1 MLRTLAVSA
10 GYGLLPVLNGIDLSV
25 ASGEV
30 VGLLGRNG
38 AGKTTLLRVIAG
50 GLRASG
56 GAVVLG
62 DKDLTN
68 APAFRRARAGIAH
81 VPQGRGIFNQ
91 LTVRQ
96 NLEVGTRA
104 AKDLGGGG
112 IPADIFGYFPIL
124 REREAQVAGTLSG
137 GQQQMLAIGRALCGL
152 PSVLLLDEPSE
163 GIQPNIVQSI
173 AELVPRIA
181 RERGIAIILVEQN
194 LDLVLKAS
202 DRCLVMEKGRIV
214 HEGAP
219 ETFADETLLK
229 DLLAL

>member
-1 MLRTLAVSA
+1 MLRTMAISA

-50 GLRASG
+50 GLKASG

-68 APAFRRARAGIAH
+68 APAFRRARASLAH

-91 LTVRQ
+91 LTVKQ

-104 AKDLGGGG
+104 ARDRGDGG
-112 IPADIFGYFPIL
+112 IPDDIFGYFLIL

-137 GQQQMLAIGRALCGL
+137 GQQQMLAIGRVLCGL
-152 PSVLLLDEPSE
+152 PSVLLRRTL
-163 GIQPNIVQSI
+163 GRYRPNIVQSI

-181 RERGIAIILVEQN
+181 RERGIAIVLVEQISISFSRRRT
-194 LDLVLKAS
+194 A
-202 DRCLVMEKGRIV
+202 
-214 HEGAP
+214 AW
-219 ETFADETLLK
+219 
-229 DLLAL
+229 

>member
-1 MLRTLAVSA
+1 MLRTVAVSA

-25 ASGEV
+25 APGEV

-50 GLRASG
+50 GLKVSG

-68 APAFRRARAGIAH
+68 AAAFRRARAGIAH

-104 AKDLGGGG
+104 ARDRGAGG

-181 RERGIAIILVEQN
+181 RERGIAIVLVEQN
-194 LDLVLKAS
+194 LDLVLKAA

-214 HEGAP
+214 HEGTP
-219 ETFADETLLK
+219 EVFADETLLK

>member
-1 MLRTLAVSA
+1 V
-10 GYGLLPVLNGIDLSV
+10 
-25 ASGEV
+25 
-30 VGLLGRNG
+30 
-38 AGKTTLLRVIAG
+38 
-50 GLRASG
+50 
-56 GAVVLG
+56 
-62 DKDLTN
+62 
-68 APAFRRARAGIAH
+68 
-81 VPQGRGIFNQ
+81 
-91 LTVRQ
+91 
-96 NLEVGTRA
+96 
-104 AKDLGGGG
+104 
-112 IPADIFGYFPIL
+112 DIFGYFPIL

-181 RERGIAIILVEQN
+181 RERSIAIVLVEQN

-219 ETFADETLLK
+219 EAFADETLLK

>member
-10 GYGLLPVLNGIDLSV
+10 GYGLLPVLNGIDLGV
-25 ASGEV
+25 AAGEV

-50 GLRASG
+50 GLKASG

-62 DKDLTN
+62 DQDLTN

-104 AKDLGGGG
+104 AKDRGDGD

-124 REREAQVAGTLSG
+124 REREAQIAGTLSG

-163 GIQPNIVQSI
+163 GIQPNVVQSI

-181 RERGIAIILVEQN
+181 RERSIAIVLVEQN
-194 LDLVLKAS
+194 LDLVLKAA

-214 HEGAP
+214 HEGTP
-219 ETFADETLLK
+219 EAFADETLLK

>member
-1 MLRTLAVSA
+1 MLRTMAVSA

-25 ASGEV
+25 ALGEV

-38 AGKTTLLRVIAG
+38 AGKTTLLRVISG

-56 GAVVLG
+56 GVVVLG

-104 AKDLGGGG
+104 AKDRGDGG

>member
-10 GYGLLPVLNGIDLSV
+10 GYGLLPVLNGIDLGV
-25 ASGEV
+25 AAGEV

-50 GLRASG
+50 GLKASG

-62 DKDLTN
+62 DQDLTN

-104 AKDLGGGG
+104 AKDRGDGD

-124 REREAQVAGTLSG
+124 REREAQIAGTLSG

-181 RERGIAIILVEQN
+181 RERGIAIVLVEQN
-194 LDLVLKAS
+194 LDLVLKAA

-214 HEGAP
+214 HEGTP
-219 ETFADETLLK
+219 EAFADEILLK

>member
-104 AKDLGGGG
+104 AKDRGDGG

-219 ETFADETLLK
+219 ETLADETLLK

>member
-1 MLRTLAVSA
+1 MLRTIAVSA

-25 ASGEV
+25 AAGEV

-50 GLRASG
+50 ALRASG

-62 DKDLTN
+62 DQDLTH

-104 AKDLGGGG
+104 ARDRGDGS

-137 GQQQMLAIGRALCGL
+137 GQQQMLAIGRALCGH
-152 PSVLLLDEPSE
+152 PSVLLLDE
-163 GIQPNIVQSI
+163 
-173 AELVPRIA
+173 
-181 RERGIAIILVEQN
+181 
-194 LDLVLKAS
+194 
-202 DRCLVMEKGRIV
+202 
-214 HEGAP
+214 
-219 ETFADETLLK
+219 
-229 DLLAL
+229 

>member
-1 MLRTLAVSA
+1 MLRTMAVSA
-10 GYGLLPVLNGIDLSV
+10 GYGPLPVLNGIDLSV
-25 ASGEV
+25 APGEV

-104 AKDLGGGG
+104 AEDRGDGG
-112 IPADIFGYFPIL
+112 IP
-124 REREAQVAGTLSG
+124 V
-137 GQQQMLAIGRALCGL
+137 
-152 PSVLLLDEPSE
+152 
-163 GIQPNIVQSI
+163 
-173 AELVPRIA
+173 
-181 RERGIAIILVEQN
+181 
-194 LDLVLKAS
+194 
-202 DRCLVMEKGRIV
+202 
-214 HEGAP
+214 
-219 ETFADETLLK
+219 
-229 DLLAL
+229 

>member
-1 MLRTLAVSA
+1 MLRTVAVSA

-25 ASGEV
+25 APGEV

-62 DKDLTN
+62 DKDLTS

-104 AKDLGGGG
+104 ARSRGDGA

-124 REREAQVAGTLSG
+124 REREAQIAGTLSG

-181 RERGIAIILVEQN
+181 RERGIAIVLVEQN
-194 LDLVLKAS
+194 LDLVLKAA

-214 HEGAP
+214 HEGVPA
-219 ETFADETLLK
+219 EFADETLLK

>member
-25 ASGEV
+25 APGEV

-50 GLRASG
+50 ALRASG

-96 NLEVGTRA
+96 NLDVGTRA
-104 AKDLGGGG
+104 AKGRGDGG

-181 RERGIAIILVEQN
+181 RERGIAIVLVEQN
-194 LDLVLKAS
+194 LDLVLKAA

-214 HEGAP
+214 HEGTP

>member
-25 ASGEV
+25 APGEV

-62 DKDLTN
+62 DRDLTN

-104 AKDLGGGG
+104 AKDRGDGG
-112 IPADIFGYFPIL
+112 IPHDIFGYFPIL

-219 ETFADETLLK
+219 EVFADETLLK

>member
-1 MLRTLAVSA
+1 MLRTVAVSA
-10 GYGLLPVLNGIDLSV
+10 GYGVLPVVSGVDIKV
-25 ASGEV
+25 AAGEV

-50 GLRASG
+50 ALRTRG

-62 DKDLTN
+62 DQDLTH

-104 AKDLGGGG
+104 ARGRGDRA
-112 IPADIFGYFPIL
+112 IPADVFDYFPIL
-124 REREAQVAGTLSG
+124 RERESQVAGTLSG
-137 GQQQMLAIGRALCGL
+137 GQQQMLAIGRALCGH

-194 LDLVLKAS
+194 LDLVLKAA

-214 HEGAP
+214 HSGAP
-219 ETFADETLLK
+219 EAFADETLLK

>member
-1 MLRTLAVSA
+1 MLRTMAVSA
-10 GYGLLPVLNGIDLSV
+10 GYGVLPVLNGVDLSV
-25 ASGEV
+25 SPGEV

-50 GLRASG
+50 GLKVSG

-62 DKDLTN
+62 DLNLTN

-104 AKDLGGGG
+104 ARDRGDGG

-152 PSVLLLDEPSE
+152 PSALLLDEPSE

-194 LDLVLKAS
+194 LDLVLKAA

-214 HEGAP
+214 HEGTP
-219 ETFADETLLK
+219 EAFADENLLK

>member
-1 MLRTLAVSA
+1 MLRTMAVSA
-10 GYGLLPVLNGIDLSV
+10 GYGPLPVLNGIDLSV
-25 ASGEV
+25 APGEV

-104 AKDLGGGG
+104 AKDRGDGG
-112 IPADIFGYFPIL
+112 ISADIFGYFPIL

-152 PSVLLLDEPSE
+152 PSVLLLDEP
-163 GIQPNIVQSI
+163 
-173 AELVPRIA
+173 
-181 RERGIAIILVEQN
+181 
-194 LDLVLKAS
+194 
-202 DRCLVMEKGRIV
+202 
-214 HEGAP
+214 
-219 ETFADETLLK
+219 
-229 DLLAL
+229 

>member
-10 GYGLLPVLNGIDLSV
+10 GYGLLPVLNGIDLGV
-25 ASGEV
+25 AAGEV

-50 GLRASG
+50 GLKASG

-62 DKDLTN
+62 DQDLTN

-104 AKDLGGGG
+104 ARDRGDGD

-124 REREAQVAGTLSG
+124 REREAQTAGTLSG

-181 RERGIAIILVEQN
+181 RERGIAIVLVEQN
-194 LDLVLKAS
+194 LDLVLKGCSMAS
-202 DRCLVMEKGRIV
+202 C
-214 HEGAP
+214 
-219 ETFADETLLK
+219 T
-229 DLLAL
+229 